1 MHCNM
6 YMYSKVESN
15 PVQIDDTGCKNI
27 SAFKIV
33 AGQKSLFC
41 QPSHGLLVIHHNS
54 SVINSKLFSLFSP
67 SLFLRLSPNTD
78 I

>member
-6 YMYSKVESN
+6 YMYSKDESN
-15 PVQIDDTGCKNI
+15 PVQIDVTGCKNI

-41 QPSHGLLVIHHNS
+41 QPSRGLLVIHHNS

-67 SLFLRLSPNTD
+67 SLVPKLSPNTD

>member
-1 MHCNM
+1 MYCNM
-6 YMYSKVESN
+6 YMYSKDESN
-15 PVQIDDTGCKNI
+15 PVQIDVTGCKNI

-41 QPSHGLLVIHHNS
+41 QPSRGLLVIHHNS
-54 SVINSKLFSLFSP
+54 SVINSKF
-67 SLFLRLSPNTD
+67 N